1 MPLVEGHS
9 RDAIGENIRR
19 LHIGDG
25 RPLNQSV
32 AIALRLA
39 HQSAAKHR
47 AAGGYNPPSPSL
59 EEREYLRDED
69 SRPFSGGLINSAI
82 PGRTD
87 RHNIDVPSG
96 SYVLPADVVSGLG
109 EGNTMAGAAVVQKM
123 FGTAPYGV
131 PLAHNGGGGDSFGR
145 MPSPPAPFRQ
155 PAAPPVTFAAGGMPR
170 LAGAPMP
177 AAAPGVARMSMP
189 SVPTRMPGNP
199 VTARIMRPVQPPMK
213 TPSFYR
219 GGAAGPPMAQSF
231 AMGGGADEG
240 HKNGWVPI
248 VAAGGEIV
256 LPPSIVKDHPKLG
269 RGSLSRGHAVLD
281 HWVKLRREKTI
292 AQLKKLPGPAK

>member
-1 MPLVEGHS
+1 MPLAQGHS
-9 RDAIGENIRR
+9 RDVIGANIRQ
-19 LHIGDG
+19 LHLGDG

-39 HQSAAKHR
+39 HQSAANHR
-47 AAGGYNPPSPSL
+47 ASGGYNPPSPSL

-131 PLAHNGGGGDSFGR
+131 PLAHGSGGGGSR
-145 MPSPPAPFRQ
+145 IPAPPAPFRE
-155 PAAPPVTFAAGGMPR
+155 PPAPPVTFAAGGMPH
-170 LAGAPMP
+170 LATAPMP
-177 AAAPGVARMSMP
+177 APAPVIHSLAARASSP
-189 SVPTRMPGNP
+189 STHMPGNP
-199 VTARIMRPVQPPMK
+199 VLPRVMRPVQASPV
-213 TPSFYR
+213 YH
-219 GGAAGPPMAQSF
+219 GGAAGPPMAQAF
-231 AMGGGADEG
+231 AMGGGTQEG
-240 HKNGWVPI
+240 HENGWVPI

-256 LPPSIVKDHPKLG
+256 LPPSVVKNHPKLG
-269 RGSLSRGHAVLD
+269 QGSLSRGHAVLD
-281 HWVKLRREKTI
+281 HWVKLRRQKTI
-292 AQLKKLPGPAK
+292 KQLQKLPGPAK

>member
-1 MPLVEGHS
+1 MPLVNGHS
-9 RDAIGENIRR
+9 REAIGENIRR
-19 LHIGDG
+19 LHLGDG

-39 HQSAAKHR
+39 HQSAVNHR
-47 AAGGYNPPSPSL
+47 ASGGYNPPSPSL

-131 PLAHNGGGGDSFGR
+131 PLAHGSGGGGGSYGH
-145 MPSPPAPFRQ
+145 MPSPPPPFRE
-155 PAAPPVTFAAGGMPR
+155 PASPPVTFAAGGMPH
-170 LAGAPMP
+170 LASAPMP
-177 AAAPGVARMSMP
+177 ARAPVVSGIAP
-189 SVPTRMPGNP
+189 HAPALPTRMPGNP
-199 VTARIMRPVQPPMK
+199 MTPRVMRPVQASPV
-213 TPSFYR
+213 YH
-219 GGAAGPPMAQSF
+219 GGAAGPPMAQAF
-231 AMGGGADEG
+231 AMGGGASEG
-240 HKNGWVPI
+240 HENGWVPI

-256 LPPSIVKDHPKLG
+256 ISPSIVKNHPLLG
-269 RGSLSRGHAVLD
+269 RGSLHRGHQILD
-281 HWVKLRREKTI
+281 EFVKQRRAKTI
-292 AQLKKLPGPAK
+292 KQLKSLPGPAK